1 MLHPTNTLRAA
12 TAAALT
18 ATCFCLGTAT
28 ATADTTG
35 SSADVNTLA
44 SSLAKGYGL
53 NNCQSTALTGAE
65 VAELQ
70 CGQNPDSSGPASAVY
85 ELFTSGN
92 DLTGAYASNLK
103 DVTLSA
109 CSGSGSTAPGP
120 WHQGNADQAGGQ
132 VACGTYKD
140 VSVVLWTVDG
150 KRVLGSVFS
159 KGDVPSLYK
168 WWQANA

>member
-1 MLHPTNTLRAA
+1 MFHPTRTQRAA
-12 TAAALT
+12 MAAALT
-18 ATCFCLGTAT
+18 TTFFCIGSAT

-53 NNCQSTALTGAE
+53 NNCQSTPLTGAE

-85 ELFTSGN
+85 QLFKSSN
-92 DLTGAYASNLK
+92 DLSGAYASNLR
-103 DVTLSA
+103 DVTLAA
-109 CSGSGSTAPGP
+109 CSGSGSKEPGP
-120 WHQGNADQAGGQ
+120 WHQGSNSQAGGQ

-140 VSVVLWTVDG
+140 VSLVLWTVEG
-150 KRVLGSVFS
+150 KNVLGSVYS

-168 WWQANA
+168 WWQANC